1 METLEDN
8 DRVDLATLDLTIRD
22 GVAMLDGAVESEEDR
37 RHLIGFLR
45 RVKGVL
51 DVDPE
56 GLLARGVDS
65 NVPRDVTD

>member
-1 METLEDN
+1 
-8 DRVDLATLDLTIRD
+8 
-22 GVAMLDGAVESEEDR
+22 MLDRAVDSEEGR